1 MKNRNSDPSSSKCDV
16 AAAAK
21 IFDDYG
27 DFIKKVI
34 CSQVQ
39 NEDQAEDL
47 FQNFFLSLVSKPFPE
62 EIQNVK
68 GYLYKAIINE
78 IADTNRLTKKYQNL
92 ISEYTERNNH
102 PRSQEIPEKVVMKID
117 EADRIFKIIEKR
129 LPRTEALASYLQ
141 YRDDLCT
148 EKIAEIMNIRRVTVR
163 GYIHEGLKRIRR
175 ILRDC
180 TARKPE

>member
-1 MKNRNSDPSSSKCDV
+1 MKYKNLDPDSSGGNV

-21 IFDDYG
+21 IFSDYG

-39 NEDQAEDL
+39 DEDQAEDL

-62 EIQNVK
+62 DIQNME

-78 IADTNRLTKKYQNL
+78 IADTNRLTKNYQNL
-92 ISEYTERNNH
+92 INVYTERNNH
-102 PRSQEIPEKVVMKID
+102 PRSQENPEKVVMKID
-117 EADRIFKIIEKR
+117 EANRVFEIIEKQ
-129 LPRTEALASYLQ
+129 LPRTEAQASYLQ
-141 YRDDLCT
+141 YRDDLST
-148 EKIAEIMNIRRVTVR
+148 AKIAEIMNVRRVTVR
-163 GYIHEGLKRIRR
+163 GYVHEGLKRIRR

-180 TARKPE
+180 AARKPE